1 MKNFVSGREDS
12 MKQTLLRI
20 RQCYG
25 LNLRDLAEAAQVDD
39 EIVYAMLMNQPV
51 TRIEAEQVLQGVEKI
66 TGVRYTL
73 QDIAVRIS
81 TDC

>member
-1 MKNFVSGREDS
+1 

-20 RQCYG
+20 RQRYG

-39 EIVYAMLMNQPV
+39 EVVYAMLMDQPV
-51 TRIEAEQVLQGVEKI
+51 TRDEAEQVLRGVEKI

-73 QDIAVRIS
+73 QDIVAHIS
-81 TDC
+81 TGC

>member
-1 MKNFVSGREDS
+1 

-20 RQCYG
+20 RQYYG
-25 LNLRDLAEAAQVDD
+25 LNLREMAEAAQVDD
-39 EIVYAMLMNQPV
+39 EIVYAMLMNKPV
-51 TRIEAEQVLQGVEKI
+51 TRIEAEQVLRGVEKI

-81 TDC
+81 TGC